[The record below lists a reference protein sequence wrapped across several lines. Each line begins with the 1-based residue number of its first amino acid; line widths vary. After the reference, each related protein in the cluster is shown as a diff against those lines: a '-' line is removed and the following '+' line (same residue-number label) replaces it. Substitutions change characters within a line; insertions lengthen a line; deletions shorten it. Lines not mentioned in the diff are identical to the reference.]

1 MWFEYWEGKKNE
13 KFKQKDVYY
22 RLMDLK
28 GGPFGGFIFGFLGGL
43 RLPQKTKMYGKTVVL
58 GDILGPKIILF
69 ALISGKVVF
78 FWVFQIQR
86 DGCKYAEV
94 SATERE
100 KKKLV
105 YLYRKKCIVVR

>member
-1 MWFEYWEGKKNE
+1 MLSTVIFENPMYVIRVLGRKKNE

-78 FWVFQIQR
+78 F
-86 DGCKYAEV
+86 
-94 SATERE
+94 
-100 KKKLV
+100 
-105 YLYRKKCIVVR
+105 

>member
-1 MWFEYWEGKKNE
+1 MLSTVIFENPMYVIRVLGRKKNE

-22 RLMDLK
+22 RLMGLK
-28 GGPFGGFIFGFLGGL
+28 GGPFGGFILGFLGGL

-78 FWVFQIQR
+78 F
-86 DGCKYAEV
+86 
-94 SATERE
+94 
-100 KKKLV
+100 
-105 YLYRKKCIVVR
+105 